1 MEEKYN
7 DKDKNELN
15 KIDENK
21 KGSKHCV
28 FDSKK
33 NSQIVY
39 VKSEPNDEENEMGK
53 IIENINK
60 KAEKGIKIGEKTI
73 FSNFKG
79 VKEHSL
85 NFNNKNNNKVS
96 TNNDNNENFLI
107 NQSFHLLNVFVYY

>member
-1 MEEKYN
+1 
-7 DKDKNELN
+7 
-15 KIDENK
+15 
-21 KGSKHCV
+21 
-28 FDSKK
+28 
-33 NSQIVY
+33 
-39 VKSEPNDEENEMGK
+39 MGK

-73 FSNFKG
+73 FSNYKG

-107 NQSFHLLNVFVYY
+107 NQSIQLSIKQDNNDNNKMKEEMNKKKMIINNSKISTKVFMSAFNYDLNSNY